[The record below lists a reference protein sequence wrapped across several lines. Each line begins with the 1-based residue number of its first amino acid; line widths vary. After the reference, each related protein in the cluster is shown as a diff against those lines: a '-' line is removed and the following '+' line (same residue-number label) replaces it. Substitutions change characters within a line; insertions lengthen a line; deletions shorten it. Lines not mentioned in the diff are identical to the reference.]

1 MDSRVRILIVD
12 DSHVIRRGIERTI
25 RDKEYEIRTA
35 GNGHE
40 ALRVFSE
47 FRPQVVT
54 MDLTMPE
61 MDGISCVDAIMLK
74 DPEARVLVIT
84 ALADKG
90 TIVEVLKRGAQSF
103 LLKPF
108 TPEHLLLELSSLFDP
123 F

>member
-1 MDSRVRILIVD
+1 MIKILIVD

-35 GNGHE
+35 RDGIE
-40 ALRVFSE
+40 ALRIFSD
-47 FRPQVVT
+47 FQPQVVT
-54 MDLTMPE
+54 MDLTMPK

-84 ALADKG
+84 AMADKG

-108 TPEHLLLELSSLFDP
+108 TPEHLLRELSGLFDP